1 MLVLFRSI
9 SLTSTKTFVSLSFS
23 LSQTTDMTLHG
34 LWCKPFST
42 LLEFVAENGFNALR
56 IPVSGELI
64 EGFETIKPTNIDFSQ
79 NPELEGTTAG
89 QQLDYCVREAA
100 QRGLLVLLDL
110 HHQAAARGITE
121 LWYDDEGGWPEEV
134 SWKRSFPFRSFSFFS
149 SSLTLFP
156 SSEKK
161 KKKMRVVSCLQ
172 KLCERYKCK
181 NSRSGGNRSG
191 DFWNVFAVDLNN
203 EPHGRAAWG
212 TGCPLT
218 DWRLGAERLGAAV
231 LSVDPTLLIFC
242 EGTSGNAAPE
252 QCSEPCFWGGGLCS
266 AVKAPVRLPVRRRL
280 VLSPHVRV
288 FFLSFPSSF
297 SFSISFF
304 FPRSRAKG

>member
-1 MLVLFRSI
+1 
-9 SLTSTKTFVSLSFS
+9 
-23 LSQTTDMTLHG
+23 
-34 LWCKPFST
+34 
-42 LLEFVAENGFNALR
+42 VAGG
-56 IPVSGELI
+56 GEL
-64 EGFETIKPTNIDFSQ
+64 ETF
-79 NPELEGTTAG
+79 
-89 QQLDYCVREAA
+89 
-100 QRGLLVLLDL
+100 
-110 HHQAAARGITE
+110 
-121 LWYDDEGGWPEEV
+121 
-134 SWKRSFPFRSFSFFS
+134 FSFSF
-149 SSLTLFP
+149 LFVLLLFAHP
-156 SSEKK
+156 LSVVGKK
-161 KKKMRVVSCLQ
+161 KKKKKRVVSCLQ

>member
-100 QRGLLVLLDL
+100 KRGILVLLDL

-161 KKKMRVVSCLQ
+161 KKKKEGRLLLAKALRAVQEQ
-172 KLCERYKCK
+172 K
-181 NSRSGGNRSG
+181 
-191 DFWNVFAVDLNN
+191 
-203 EPHGRAAWG
+203 
-212 TGCPLT
+212 
-218 DWRLGAERLGAAV
+218 
-231 LSVDPTLLIFC
+231 
-242 EGTSGNAAPE
+242 
-252 QCSEPCFWGGGLCS
+252 
-266 AVKAPVRLPVRRRL
+266 
-280 VLSPHVRV
+280 
-288 FFLSFPSSF
+288 
-297 SFSISFF
+297 
-304 FPRSRAKG
+304 